1 MHANLPPF
9 CVVIPARD
17 EAATVGGV
25 VRQIRA
31 LHDCRIIV
39 VDDASSDATGEEAA
53 AAGAEVVRLASRA
66 GAWGALREGLAR
78 VLAAGGEIAVSFDA
92 DGQHLPSTIAPL
104 LGRLHSGGLD
114 VAVGS
119 CPARAGMLKRFA
131 WMVMRAL
138 SGCPVEDITSGLR
151 AYRREAM
158 LVLTGPDAAE
168 LEYQDV
174 GVLLKLM
181 ERGLT
186 IGEAPVPMA
195 IRLHGRSRTFPN
207 LASIGA
213 HFVKSCLHCLS
224 RPRPRATLK
233 RDEG

>member
-1 MHANLPPF
+1 MHVNLPPF
-9 CVVIPARD
+9 SVVIPARD
-17 EAATVGGV
+17 EAATVGGL

-31 LHDCRIIV
+31 LYDCRIIV
-39 VDDASSDATGEEAA
+39 VDDASSDGTGREAA
-53 AAGAEVVRLASRA
+53 EAGAEVMRLPKRA
-66 GAWGALREGLAR
+66 GAWGALRAGLSR
-78 VLAAGGEIAVSFDA
+78 VLAGGGGLAVSFDA
-92 DGQHLPSTIAPL
+92 DGQHLPATIGPL
-104 LGRLHSGGLD
+104 LARLVSGGLD

-131 WMVMRAL
+131 WLVLRAL
-138 SGCPVEDITSGLR
+138 SGCPVQDVTSGLR

-158 LVLTGPDAAE
+158 LALTGPDSAA

-181 ERGLT
+181 DRGLS
-186 IGEAPVPMA
+186 IGEVQVPMA

-213 HFVKSCLHCLS
+213 HFFKSCLHCLS
-224 RPRPRATLK
+224 RPRLK
-233 RDEG
+233 PARQRDGN